1 MSRGRRG
8 STSVVLAALAA
19 VLPAAALA
27 TALAGCGGAGRSSSS
42 SRDAV
47 VRLTC
52 NVAEASLFV
61 DGRFLAP
68 VGLLRGGVA
77 LSPGE
82 HRLELR
88 HDGYLPRFFE
98 LSLAAAERRQLEAQ
112 LFPVLP

>member
-8 STSVVLAALAA
+8 STAVVLAALSA

-27 TALAGCGGAGRSSSS
+27 TALAGCGGAGRSSS

-98 LSLAAAERRQLEAQ
+98 LSLAVAEKRQLEAQ

>member
-8 STSVVLAALAA
+8 GAAVVLAALAA
-19 VLPAAALA
+19 VLPP
-27 TALAGCGGAGRSSSS
+27 ALAGCGGAGRSSS